1 VLNPKL
7 FLALVL
13 SAALAAC
20 GSGGAEE
27 KGRDRPPPLVKAE
40 PATTMRF
47 VDRVDAVGTAVA
59 NEQVTLSAPVTE
71 RIMRLNF
78 DDGAYV
84 QRGQTIA
91 VLQQGQEAAQLAEVQ
106 ARARQAE
113 QQLGRITQLKNRG
126 FATRSAYD
134 EQVAAAAAARAQ
146 GAQVRAQLGE
156 RVITAPFAG
165 WVSLRNISAGAVVSQ
180 GTPIATIS
188 DVSTIKLDFPVPE
201 TLLSSIR
208 TGQTITATSAAWPTQ
223 PFRGTI
229 HTIDPVVDPNTRAVT
244 VRARIPNT
252 DRRLRPGMMLNVA
265 IETLPRTSLSVPELA
280 VVGEGE
286 RRFVFALDAEGKA
299 RRVEVRT
306 GLRSN
311 GRIEIVEGL
320 RPGQRVVT
328 EGVVKVADGMQVRVA
343 GAANAR
349 PRGAGQP
356 QAAPAQPLPQPQP
369 QPQRPQQG
377 GGG

>member
-1 VLNPKL
+1 MLNPKL